1 MSRTRI
7 LKSVL
12 ALSSAAAVLA
22 AADARAQDAAADPA
36 AASVPAQ
43 DEGAANEIV
52 VKGFRASLNSA
63 LNLKRNE
70 TATIDA
76 IKAEDIAEFPD
87 LNLAESLQRIPGVAI
102 SRVNGE
108 GRNISIAAW
117 ARNIAGC
124 ASTGWKRSAPPAAP
138 TIRAA

>member
-36 AASVPAQ
+36 AASVPVQ

-76 IKAEDIAEFPD
+76 IKAED
-87 LNLAESLQRIPGVAI
+87 
-102 SRVNGE
+102 
-108 GRNISIAAW
+108 
-117 ARNIAGC
+117 
-124 ASTGWKRSAPPAAP
+124 
-138 TIRAA
+138 